1 MINNFIKPGLTDLAI
16 SRTTFDWGIQTFDE
30 KHVVYVWLDALMN
43 YITGL
48 GYDVDGN
55 NGELFEKYWPADL
68 HPWLVRTLSVSH
80 SIYWPI
86 FLMALDLPLPKQIFG
101 HPWLL
106 VGDNK
111 MGKSK
116 GNVIYVDDL
125 TKVFGVDAIRYIML
139 HEMPFERDGNITYEM
154 IIEEDQYRFSEC
166 FR

>member
-16 SRTTFDWGIQTFDE
+16 SRTTFDWGIQTFDD

-55 NGELFEKYWPADL
+55 NGELFEKYLAGWPT
-68 HPWLVRTLSVSH
+68 PWLVRTLSVSTP
-80 SIYWPI
+80 STGLSSWWPWT
-86 FLMALDLPLPKQIFG
+86 FLCLNRFFG

-125 TKVFGVDAIRYIML
+125 RRSLGLMPSATSCYMKCHSR
-139 HEMPFERDGNITYEM
+139 EMVTLLMKWLLRGSIPI
-154 IIEEDQYRFSEC
+154 
-166 FR
+166 